1 MTLIPPDLQAAV
13 LCEDVRTEISG
24 QQTLVGVIGVIPA
37 PVVPI
42 GVFKL
47 CLFTRWCGGVGEFT
61 QRSLIL
67 SSEDEAPLAQAEVKF
82 NLPEMN
88 SHVTNVHVFGGLQ
101 FARHGIYTVEIRLD
115 GEIRLRFPL
124 PVVPVKPQPQQPP
137 PGTN

>member
-82 NLPEMN
+82 KLPEMN